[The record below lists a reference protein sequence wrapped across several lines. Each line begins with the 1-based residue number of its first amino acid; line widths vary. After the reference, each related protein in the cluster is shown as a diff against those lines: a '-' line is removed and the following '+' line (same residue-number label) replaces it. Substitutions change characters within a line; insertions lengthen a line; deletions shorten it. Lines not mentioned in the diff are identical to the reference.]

1 MTEKQDS
8 VYDTVGYVVGR
19 DKKGRLVTYNL
30 YGGLDN
36 EAVLSTKVDAD
47 FRYLVISRNSF
58 DGELDL
64 WNVQS
69 NKAAISSLQTQ

>member
-8 VYDTVGYVVGR
+8 IYDTVGYVVGR

-36 EAVLSTKVDAD
+36 EAVLSTRVKAD

-64 WNVQS
+64 WNEQS
-69 NKAAISSLQTQ
+69 NKAAISSLRTR